1 MFIHA
6 CRPSRGDFLFSI
18 IHTLSLSQVTYFSS
32 LSPKIKYLAI
42 SRLSRGGD
50 QPNLLICASMGH

>member
-1 MFIHA
+1 MHVDHLVGIFY
-6 CRPSRGDFLFSI
+6 FLLY
-18 IHTLSLSQVTYFSS
+18 TLSLSQVTYFSS